1 MRLKADLMTKEDM
14 NRALKR
20 MSHQVLECNQGA
32 DNIVILG
39 IKRRGLPLAEALSSN
54 IKAIEGVNVPV
65 GELDISLT
73 ETTLHEI
80 QTIRL

>member
-39 IKRRGLPLAEALSSN
+39 IKRRGLPWQRPYR
-54 IKAIEGVNVPV
+54 V
-65 GELDISLT
+65 ISR
-73 ETTLHEI
+73 
-80 QTIRL
+80 Q